1 MMLWKDVSPASHMAM
16 SCVVSLGIYV
26 KNLVVFFRGL
36 VDQPYEEMVAN
47 FMARFLDI
55 DLSKVTGRGAMSSAK
70 LSRCVS

>member
-1 MMLWKDVSPASHMAM
+1 MLWKDVSPASHME
-16 SCVVSLGIYV
+16 SCPSVSTLKSRGI
-26 KNLVVFFRGL
+26 FRGL

>member
-1 MMLWKDVSPASHMAM
+1 MLLENVSPASPMAM
-16 SCVVSLGIYV
+16 SCPSVSIL
-26 KNLVVFFRGL
+26 NLVVFFRGL

-70 LSRCVS
+70 LSSCVS

>member
-1 MMLWKDVSPASHMAM
+1 MYLRLHIWQP
-16 SCVVSLGIYV
+16 VVCIDIYV
-26 KNLVVFFRGL
+26 KSRGIFRGL